1 MYACFRMPLV
11 EASKGGTGGDGAQLT
26 RAGVDVPGRFRRIE
40 VDGEHGT
47 RAHPR
52 AVPRRVHDPALP

>member
-1 MYACFRMPLV
+1 MPLV